1 MEGKR
6 GAQLMRMKAARIF
19 NPLYVLSL
27 GSPLTDEDIDSI
39 STLFRF
45 SSHPKIAP
53 KLVTMKA
60 ELPK

>member
-1 MEGKR
+1 
-6 GAQLMRMKAARIF
+6 MRMKAARIF